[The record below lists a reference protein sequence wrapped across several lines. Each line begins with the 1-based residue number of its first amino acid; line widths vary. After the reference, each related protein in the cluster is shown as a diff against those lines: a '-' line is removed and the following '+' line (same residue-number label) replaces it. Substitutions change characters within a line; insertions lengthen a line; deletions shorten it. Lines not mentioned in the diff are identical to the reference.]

1 MSTSSLPAQ
10 EPDNQG
16 NQNLH
21 LTDSLLVFGFGS
33 ERLTA
38 KSYGSTPFFA
48 AARSPEFDTKRRK
61 LLIHIQRRSQIATT
75 TG

>member
-16 NQNLH
+16 NPNLH

-33 ERLTA
+33 ERLA
-38 KSYGSTPFFA
+38 EKSYGA
-48 AARSPEFDTKRRK
+48 ALHFSLRLGHF
-61 LLIHIQRRSQIATT
+61 SQCRQQPVP
-75 TG
+75 GVPRP